1 MNDNLDDLIDEFT
14 DLCDRISELSER
26 KRAVGDKLAEMAFA
40 NRSNSNTVRLTSTS
54 GTRIK
59 VQFRSKVD
67 YDCDQLMTVAN
78 LLGRD
83 RFDSLF
89 KTKLEFAPQKRSLN
103 DFLGTVTSDETTE
116 TAKLMIRET
125 AVETQQLPYVSVER
139 GADCATEAS

>member
-1 MNDNLDDLIDEFT
+1 MNDNLDDLIAEFT
-14 DLCDRISELSER
+14 ELCERISELTDR

-40 NRSNSNTVRLTSTS
+40 NRATSNTVRLTSTS

-67 YDCDQLMTVAN
+67 YDCDQLMTVAD

-89 KTKLEFAPQKRSLN
+89 KTKLEFVPQKRSLN

-116 TAKLMIRET
+116 TAKLMIRE
-125 AVETQQLPYVSVER
+125 ACIETQQSPYVSIER
-139 GADCATEAS
+139 TADCAAEAS